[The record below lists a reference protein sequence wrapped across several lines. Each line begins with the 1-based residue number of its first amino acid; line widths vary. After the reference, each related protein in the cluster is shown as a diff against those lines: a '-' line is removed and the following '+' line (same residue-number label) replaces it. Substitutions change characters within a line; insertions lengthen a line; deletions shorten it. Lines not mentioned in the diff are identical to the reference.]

1 MEKGREEE
9 QDEGR
14 RSRMKGG
21 GKGQREGKGRR
32 EWGKADTS
40 CNNPECNMQCARV
53 SQVNNPSHCHN
64 VHLRWRHHP
73 G

>member
-1 MEKGREEE
+1 MKGGEACEGREE

-14 RSRMKGG
+14 GE
-21 GKGQREGKGRR
+21 GQREGKGRR

-53 SQVNNPSHCHN
+53 SQVPSNCHN